1 MTVQRKWLKMAMA
14 AAAALLVAQV
24 SVGALAR
31 TQLGRLYLRARLERA
46 FGRPVEV
53 RAFDAQV
60 FPSLRLDAAGI
71 SVAEDPAFGNEYFLR
86 AEKLTAGLRW
96 LGLLRGHF
104 EFGTL
109 SLSRPSL
116 ILVRSGQGRWNL
128 EDWLPLPKSGETSSA
143 RIYGPPTPPSAANRL
158 QKIEFDDGRVNFKDG
173 QDKQPFAFIN
183 VSGSVEQIATGRWQ
197 LQLAAQPWRSGVA
210 LQSAGTLRVRGDIAG
225 TSSRLQPASFHVHW
239 AAVSLADLLRLLRG
253 QDYGVRGAFTLDAA
267 AQSGGQPAGGHT
279 NKIEIAAANTLPVPI
294 ATDAPFD
301 WTFALD
307 ARASGLH
314 RWDLTERADDP
325 ALDVKLAG
333 RWNTASRT
341 LDATEL
347 LLDAPHSNL
356 RGSLHLASTAPALQ
370 IDSAGI
376 QAADLLAWWRAF
388 EPAVDD
394 AVKIDQFF
402 TGSASVRGWPPQLN
416 QLAFSSAGGRLTIP
430 GVAETIWIGPVQG
443 GGDRDKLSMDPVRLQ
458 IGGARAPQ
466 PPARRRPAAPLRDA
480 ADLSASQDFVRRQG
494 GLVIEGQVEKLA
506 TILRLAAA
514 LGRSINHGWE
524 LDGRAQGS
532 FAWDWNQ
539 PPAARWNGKLAL
551 SKSRLAVAGLNQP
564 LQIADAAL
572 IWDQGRRTAL
582 LGAVGGFG
590 TTWTGAIK
598 ESKSTGDAEN
608 PRWIFDLHGERLDA
622 AEIDRWVGPRARP
635 NWLLR
640 LLTSLSGGGSPNASS
655 QETAVS
661 FNNAVQATSANELL
675 RRVDAEGNLSVN
687 ELIAEKLLLHEV
699 QVTGSLRALR
709 LELSDISAQ
718 WAGGKVRG
726 TFSAK
731 FAPRPLYDFT
741 AQLDGIDLA
750 RLPVTPV
757 VAEQWSGL
765 ANGSLRLTTA
775 GVGREELLLNLEGQ
789 GKVALRDVEL
799 LGWDLSASVADGAAR
814 AGVSRWTAGNGTFAL
829 RNKKVALENLRLDN
843 GKELTLVNGMV
854 DFSRTADLSIKT
866 ADGDKRASRVSFSE
880 RTLRIVGPLS
890 MPSVTVEGML
900 ARTAPSGSTP

>member
-116 ILVRSGQGRWNL
+116 ILVRSAQGRWNL
-128 EDWLPLPKSGETSSA
+128 ENWLPSSKSSETGSA
-143 RIYGPPTPPSAANRL
+143 PIYGPPTPPSAANRL

-210 LQSAGTLRVRGDIAG
+210 LQSAGTLSVRGDIAG
-225 TSSRLQPASFHVHW
+225 TSSRLQPAFFQVHW
-239 AAVSLADLLRLLRG
+239 TAVSLADLLRLLRG
-253 QDYGVRGAFTLDAA
+253 QDYGVRGAFTLDAS
-267 AQSGGQPAGGHT
+267 AQSGGQSADGHT
-279 NKIEIAAANTLPVPI
+279 NRNAVASANALPLPS
-294 ATDAPFD
+294 ADAFD

-314 RWDLTERADDP
+314 RWDLTERADNP
-325 ALDVKLAG
+325 ALGLKVTG
-333 RWNTASRT
+333 RWNAASRT

-356 RGSLHLASTAPALQ
+356 RGSLHLASASPSLE

-376 QAADLLAWWRAF
+376 QAVDLLAWWRAF

-394 AVKIDQFF
+394 AVKVDQFF
-402 TGSASVRGWPPQLN
+402 TGSASVRGWPPHVN

-430 GVAETIWIGPVQG
+430 GVAETIWIGAVQG
-443 GGDRDKLSMDPVRLQ
+443 GGDRDKLSIDPVRLQ

-466 PPARRRPAAPLRDA
+466 PSAKRRPSAPLRDA
-480 ADLSASQDFVRRQG
+480 ADLSASEDFVRRQG
-494 GLVIEGQVEKLA
+494 GLVIEGQVEKVA
-506 TILRLAAA
+506 TILHLAAA
-514 LGRSINHGWE
+514 LGRPINHGWE

-532 FAWDWNQ
+532 FEWDWNQ
-539 PPAARWNGKLAL
+539 PPAARWSGKLAL

-564 LQIADAAL
+564 LQFADAAL

-582 LGAVGGFG
+582 LGTVEGFG

-598 ESKSTGDAEN
+598 ESKSAGDAEN

-635 NWLLR
+635 NWLQR
-640 LLTSLSGGGSPNASS
+640 LLTSLSGGASPSASP
-655 QETAVS
+655 QETAVAS
-661 FNNAVQATSANELL
+661 FNNAAQATSASELL
-675 RRVDAEGNLSVN
+675 RRVDAEGNLTVN
-687 ELIAEKLLLHEV
+687 ELIAEKLQLHEV
-699 QVTGSLRALR
+699 HVAGSLRALH

-726 TFSAK
+726 TLSAK

-775 GVGREELLLNLEGQ
+775 GVGREELLQNLEGQ
-789 GKVALRDVEL
+789 GKVAFRDVEL

-814 AGVSRWTAGNGTFAL
+814 AGVSRWTTGNGTFAL

-843 GKELTLVNGMV
+843 GNELTLVNGMV

-890 MPSVTVEGML
+890 TPSVTVEGML
-900 ARTAPSGSTP
+900 ARTAPGSSTP